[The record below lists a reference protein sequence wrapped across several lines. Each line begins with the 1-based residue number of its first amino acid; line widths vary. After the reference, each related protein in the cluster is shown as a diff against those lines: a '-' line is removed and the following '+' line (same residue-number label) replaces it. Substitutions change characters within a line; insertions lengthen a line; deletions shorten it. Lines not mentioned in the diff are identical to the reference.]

1 MKEINVSTILKV
13 IIIVILA
20 AIIFK
25 VAKVLL
31 DLLLFGII
39 LYIVFN
45 LYKSYEK
52 KKNNRS

>member
-20 AIIFK
+20 AIIFE
-25 VAKVLL
+25 VAKVLI

-39 LYIVFN
+39 LYIVYN
-45 LYKSYEK
+45 LYKNYEK

>member
-13 IIIVILA
+13 IIIIILA